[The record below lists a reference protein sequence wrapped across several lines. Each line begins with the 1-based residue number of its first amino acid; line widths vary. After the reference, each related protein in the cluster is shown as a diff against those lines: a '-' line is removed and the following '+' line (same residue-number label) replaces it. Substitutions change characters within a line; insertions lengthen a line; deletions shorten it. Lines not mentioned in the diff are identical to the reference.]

1 MSGNAPRSHSDRKRT
16 TRIVTWSCLALIPVL
31 AILTLGTAVLPAL
44 TGDSPA
50 VPGGLQIADTRAL
63 SALGDDLAS
72 LNQAAPANSL
82 DDFMNNWQDT
92 VRRRPSPRR

>member
-1 MSGNAPRSHSDRKRT
+1 MSGNAPRSHSDRKRA

-44 TGDSPA
+44 SGASPA
-50 VPGGLQIADTRAL
+50 VPGGLQLADTRAL
-63 SALGDDLAS
+63 TALGDDLAS
-72 LNQAAPANSL
+72 LNRATPANSL